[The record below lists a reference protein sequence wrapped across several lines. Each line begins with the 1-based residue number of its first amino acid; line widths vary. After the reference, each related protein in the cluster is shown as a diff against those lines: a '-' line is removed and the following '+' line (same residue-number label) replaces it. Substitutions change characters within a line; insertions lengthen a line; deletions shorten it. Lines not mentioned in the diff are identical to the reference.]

1 MSGISRVF
9 VVKRGKPIAPFG
21 DLPGQSFVLGRTLE
35 ILQKEAIEEAGLE
48 WVDVVPESEP
58 YVVISDR
65 TWITAA
71 ALKALVAQATA
82 PARLQV
88 TDPTWLSTAAA
99 LQDQPSPGVYE
110 VGLVPA
116 GHGPE
121 LDALPLVSIDLNIE
135 PREAP
140 REHPALAHAMPETL
154 PFTDAGVQQIEHW
167 SHILRANWLGLS
179 CTIARE
185 VRGFGKQPFWKK
197 IWRFLVVLFKARSLR
212 PHRLA
217 RAVSH
222 IGRGSRVHPTAVI
235 EASVLGENVEVGPFA
250 VIRGSLIGDG
260 SRIEEHGVVNAS
272 VLGEGARVGKGGI
285 ANLSVL
291 YPGAFVSPGNGFQAS
306 VFGTDSFVAWGVT
319 IFDLSFARPI
329 RVLHQGERVSTDS
342 WFLGAAV
349 GHRARLGAQAT
360 LGYGSEVANDAVLVG
375 PTESVLLHWKEGKG
389 PHRVVGGVAVSFGE
403 E

>member
-1 MSGISRVF
+1 MSGIKRVF
-9 VVKRGKPIAPFG
+9 VVPIGKPVAPFG
-21 DLPGQSFVLGRTLE
+21 DLPGQTFVLGRTLE
-35 ILQKEAIEEAGLE
+35 ALQKEAIEEAGLE
-48 WVDVVPESEP
+48 WVDTVPEAEP

-65 TWITAA
+65 TWITSAT
-71 ALKALVAQATA
+71 LRALVKQAKP

-88 TDPTWLSTAAA
+88 TDPTWLATAAA
-99 LQDQPSPGVYE
+99 LQDLPEPGIYE

-116 GHGPE
+116 GQAPD
-121 LDALPLVSIDLNIE
+121 LDALPPVSIDLNVE
-135 PREAP
+135 AREAP
-140 REHPALAHAMPETL
+140 KEHPALAHAMPETL

-185 VRGFGKQPFWKK
+185 VRGFGQEPIWRK
-197 IWRFLVVLFKARSLR
+197 IWRLIVVLFKARSLK

-222 IGRGSRVHPTAVI
+222 VGAGSRIHPTAVI

-306 VFGTDSFVAWGVT
+306 VFGVDSFVAWGVT
-319 IFDLSFARPI
+319 IFDISFARPI
-329 RVLHQGERVSTDS
+329 RVQHQGERVSTES

-349 GHRARLGAQAT
+349 GHRARLG
-360 LGYGSEVANDAVLVG
+360 
-375 PTESVLLHWKEGKG
+375 
-389 PHRVVGGVAVSFGE
+389 
-403 E
+403 